1 MIKIDC
7 PILGLRPETEF
18 TYGGDATVKRPAM
31 SEGSMEAWLDYVFY
45 RDNPRGTH
53 KEYWQHIQVRHWL
66 IVERDTLT
74 HKVLGATLA
83 RDVNA

>member
-45 RDNPRGTH
+45 RDNPRC
-53 KEYWQHIQVRHWL
+53 
-66 IVERDTLT
+66 
-74 HKVLGATLA
+74 APP
-83 RDVNA
+83 